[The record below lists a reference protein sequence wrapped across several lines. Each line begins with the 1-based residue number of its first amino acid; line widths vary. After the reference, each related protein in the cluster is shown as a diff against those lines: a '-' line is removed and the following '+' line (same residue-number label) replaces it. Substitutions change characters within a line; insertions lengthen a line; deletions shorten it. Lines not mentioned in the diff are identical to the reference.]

1 MSENIFQNKLNA
13 YFNNTNSKELDGLSY
28 SSDSMFLNSRNTKN
42 KLILAKDNFQAERIY
57 KELKLLSQDRGDD
70 EIIYIPGTEEMPY
83 DMVDSDKFLSSSKN
97 YNLIKYLNSKKENI
111 TVITTI
117 KNCRKKIIP
126 KNILENKV
134 IVLNKGSKININQIK
149 IIIRELI

>member
-1 MSENIFQNKLNA
+1 MNCRNA
-13 YFNNTNSKELDGLSY
+13 GK
-28 SSDSMFLNSRNTKN
+28 

-57 KELKLLSQDRGDD
+57 KELKLLSQDRDDD

-117 KNCRKKIIP
+117 KNCRK
-126 KNILENKV
+126 N
-134 IVLNKGSKININQIK
+134 LNLLRRFK
-149 IIIRELI
+149 L